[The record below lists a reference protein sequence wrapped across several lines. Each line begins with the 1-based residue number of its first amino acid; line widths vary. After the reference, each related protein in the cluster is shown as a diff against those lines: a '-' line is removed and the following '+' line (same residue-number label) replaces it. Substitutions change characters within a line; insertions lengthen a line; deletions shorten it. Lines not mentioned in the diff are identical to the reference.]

1 MSLEWAEGNAFANSI
16 ASPVG
21 SLSAVAPISD
31 MGSTPLEG
39 DTRNMHRGGR
49 ILCASAV

>member
-1 MSLEWAEGNAFANSI
+1 MSLEWAEGNAFAHSI

-21 SLSAVAPISD
+21 SLSAVAPIGD